1 MQPVSGYPHDPAQL
15 GFPDPFL
22 GVAET
27 IPLTAFDLDEVI
39 DALPDSNDV
48 YLATAMTPIAVQNL
62 KSFFRKPSGGYILP
76 PPAKIIMP
84 GHSCFFLLFA
94 K

>member
-1 MQPVSGYPHDPAQL
+1 M
-15 GFPDPFL
+15 
-22 GVAET
+22 AET
-27 IPLTAFDLDEVI
+27 VPLTAFYLNEVI
-39 DALPDSNDV
+39 DLLTDSNDV
-48 YLATAMTPIAVQNL
+48 YLATAMTPIAVQDL
-62 KSFFRKPSGGYILP
+62 KSFFRKPSGCYILP

>member
-1 MQPVSGYPHDPAQL
+1 MQPVSGYPHDPTEL
-15 GFPDPFL
+15 GLPDPFL

-27 IPLTAFDLDEVI
+27 VPLTAFDLDEVI
-39 DALPDSNDV
+39 DALPGGNDIH
-48 YLATAMTPIAVQNL
+48 LATAMTPIAVQDL
-62 KSFFRKPSGGYILP
+62 KSFFRKPSGGQILSQP
-76 PPAKIIMP
+76 PKIIMP